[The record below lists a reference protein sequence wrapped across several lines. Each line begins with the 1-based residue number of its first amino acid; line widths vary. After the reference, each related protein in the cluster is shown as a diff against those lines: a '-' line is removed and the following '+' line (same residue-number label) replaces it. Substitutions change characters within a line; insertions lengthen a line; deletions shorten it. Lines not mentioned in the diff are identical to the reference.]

1 MARTLFA
8 CALALAILYAPTAAF
23 SQAEDTTAAKIENY
37 DKYVGR
43 PLVFDNRA
51 INADLIRTL
60 PLACPP
66 FHLKDEDG
74 NIIDPTKDETG
85 KPFDPAA
92 PPQGIPQAVS
102 AKQTCGTCH
111 DYERITKGY
120 HFQMGRDEMFDE
132 TGGIQ
137 RSPGF
142 FGKWQL
148 LYQRELAPK
157 SFDNPDAVDMTPF
170 EWIVSCG
177 VCHPGGGPGE
187 YDRAGQRYD
196 KALKLDREVA
206 MMGDGDYHDSPW
218 EHTGVMEADCFI
230 CHLAEY
236 EYSIRAQQIK
246 KLNFKWAATA
256 AAGLGYVWGS
266 VADGQTPS
274 VYYNKS
280 KFMADGKVHL
290 HIQRPGDRQCQFCH
304 DISSVQKRGS
314 TWHQHYQPDVHTEQG
329 ITCLKCHPG
338 DIRHNFAKGSSS
350 SQTVRDD
357 TDNSMLS
364 CKECHEQEELGAPD
378 EHHEW
383 LPALHLERI
392 SCEACHITN
401 RAFVATGTVETIQG
415 DWRQLPAQ
423 TDPDI
428 YESWMFG
435 AMWGRVGGLLA
446 DNLIEPFSPAE
457 LATAADLVVAADSP
471 IRGKLVNALSEGAV
485 SVRAEIERLGGLESE
500 NARALMLL
508 ALEQGM
514 PPSDQPQHAV
524 CVFRGTAYQYD
535 LGGLQKLPSKLQPKR
550 PGATIAVSPYAYARA
565 KGDGVIH
572 PEGYQLG
579 VFWAYMDGDKANPL
593 HLSDMK
599 AAWNFLNSDE
609 FDFYRYPGSVTTENG
624 KQLSPAVPGN
634 AEAPPATPAASEP
647 ELMLL
652 AQAAAAPVAAANT
665 AAVAPAPAE
674 PAPAPAPADA
684 APAPAQPAP
693 TPEAAPAPE
702 PAEAA
707 HAPKYDEAA
716 LQQEIAAKINQFVR
730 NEERKLEIFDDNN
743 DTFPEANSEEEIAL
757 IGWALTQVTPRIAG
771 KDLYYIKGETI
782 FKVTVAEW
790 TNPYEA
796 ALFEMTPV
804 PEGAPFLRIDR
815 NEQKE
820 RPGANSWDAPMLA
833 WVRAETRIAPAYDA
847 KVEPVDPAAVPAIA
861 QLAQRLP
868 WTVSHGVEPAKMA
881 LGAKGCA
888 DCHSADSHFF
898 FGPVTVD
905 PFDVDGTPATKPM
918 YALLGYT
925 QADILIG
932 AWRETVLKP
941 LSPWVVLA
949 VLVMIVL
956 HFVIFG
962 IKGGTP
968 AGPPNVVRFRIHERM
983 SHLIAMVTV
992 VFLAITGFC
1001 FLLGKSDPMSHWAR
1015 LWHTYFG
1022 YVASAGVTILVLV
1035 WFLSMLPARGDLK
1048 WLMKAGGYL
1057 GGVKGHLPA
1066 GKFNAGQKILFWL
1079 VLGAFGTLIVTG
1091 LVMGLKRDAHFPGQE
1106 LLYTIHDVAALG
1118 MIVLLMAH
1126 IYLATIVVP
1135 HSLRSLF
1142 GGKVSHIWAH
1152 EHHANWKHPKP
1163 VDAEASHD

>member
-1 MARTLFA
+1 MARILFA
-8 CALALAILYAPTAAF
+8 CTLVLAFFCAPTAAF
-23 SQAEDTTAAKIENY
+23 SQAEDTTAAQIENY

-43 PLVFDNRA
+43 SLVFENRA

-66 FHLKDEDG
+66 FNLKDEDG
-74 NIIDPTKDETG
+74 NIIDPTKDENG
-85 KPFDPAA
+85 KPIDPAL
-92 PPQGIPQAVS
+92 PPSGIPQAVS

-120 HFQMGRDEMFDE
+120 HFQTGRDEMFEE
-132 TGGIQ
+132 TGDIH

-157 SFDNPDAVDMTPF
+157 SFDDADAIDMTPF

-187 YDRAGQRYD
+187 YDRYGQRYD

-206 MMGDGDYHDSPW
+206 SMGDGDYHNSPW
-218 EHTGVMEADCFI
+218 ERTGVMEADCFI

-236 EYSIRAQQIK
+236 EYSVRAQQIK

-266 VADGQTPS
+266 VSDGQTPS

-304 DISSVQKRGS
+304 DISNVQKRGT

-338 DIRHNFAKGSSS
+338 DLRHNFAKGSSS

-357 TDNSMLS
+357 TDHSMLS

-378 EHHEW
+378 EHHDW

-401 RAFVATGTVETIQG
+401 RAFVATGTVETLQG

-423 TDPDI
+423 TDPDS
-428 YESWMFG
+428 YESWQFG

-446 DNLIEPFSPAE
+446 DNLIEPFTPAE
-457 LATAADLVVAADSP
+457 LAAAADLVIAADSS
-471 IRGKLVNALSEGAV
+471 IRGKLVGALGEGAV
-485 SVRAEIERLGGLESE
+485 TVRSEIERLGGLESE

-508 ALEQGM
+508 ALEQRM
-514 PPSDQPQHAV
+514 PQSDQPQHAV
-524 CVFRGTAYQYD
+524 CVFRGTTYQYD
-535 LGGLQKLPSKLQPKR
+535 LGGLQKLQSKLQPKR
-550 PGATIAVSPYAYARA
+550 PGATIAVSPYAYARS
-565 KGDGVIH
+565 KGDGIIH

-579 VFWAYMDGDKANPL
+579 VFWAYMDGGKAKPL

-609 FDFYRYPGSVTTENG
+609 FDFYSYPGSVTTEKG
-624 KQLSPAVPGN
+624 QELSPAVPGN
-634 AEAPPATPAASEP
+634 AEPPPPTPAASEP
-647 ELMLL
+647 ELIL
-652 AQAAAAPVAAANT
+652 AQATGEPVPAANT
-665 AAVAPAPAE
+665 AEVP
-674 PAPAPAPADA
+674 A
-684 APAPAQPAP
+684 APATEETPPAP
-693 TPEAAPAPE
+693 R
-702 PAEAA
+702 
-707 HAPKYDEAA
+707 YDETV
-716 LQQEIAAKINQFVR
+716 LQQEITAKIEQFVKGEQR
-730 NEERKLEIFDDNN
+730 PLQIHDDNN
-743 DTFPEANSEEEIAL
+743 DTFPEANTDQEIAL
-757 IGWALTQVTPRIAG
+757 VAWALTQVTPRIAG
-771 KDLYYIKGETI
+771 KDLYYIKGESI
-782 FKVTVAEW
+782 YRVTVAEW
-790 TNPYEA
+790 TNPYDGR
-796 ALFEMTPV
+796 LSDMTPV

-820 RPGANSWDAPMLA
+820 RPGANSWDAPVLA
-833 WVRAETRIAPAYDA
+833 WARAETRIAPAYDA
-847 KVEPVDPAAVPAIA
+847 KVEQVAPPSVPAIA

-868 WTVSHGVEPAKMA
+868 WTASHGVEPAKTA

-905 PFDVDGTPATKPM
+905 PFGADGTPATKPM

-941 LSPWVVLA
+941 LSPWIVLA

-1022 YVASAGVTILVLV
+1022 YVATAGVTILILV

-1048 WLMKAGGYL
+1048 WLLKAGGYL

-1066 GKFNAGQKILFWL
+1066 GKFNAGQKILFWM

-1091 LVMGLKRDAHFPGQE
+1091 LVMGLKRGAHFPGQE

-1142 GGKVSHIWAH
+1142 GGKVSDIWAH
-1152 EHHANWKHPKP
+1152 EHHTNWKHPEP
-1163 VDAEASHD
+1163 ADADNAHH